1 MFSLILILFFSFACS
16 WYLIME
22 AVRFRPIQCRSF
34 HVVICL
40 YLFFYY
46 QRYWTDS
53 LIQISCLIHRPFYCD
68 FICSICLSFYLIFS
82 LLYQSLSFFH
92 QLNYEKYYQ
101 ILSFFY
107 LSFELLRYLY
117 WKMIFLNKI
126 FFPNFSSFSWLFFLV
141 LHSVLNNF
149 F

>member
-16 WYLIME
+16 WYSIME

-40 YLFFYY
+40 YLFSYY
-46 QRYWTDS
+46 QRYWTGF
-53 LIQISCLIHRPFYCD
+53 LIQISCLIHRLFYCD
-68 FICSICLSFYLIFS
+68 SICSICLSFYPIFS
-82 LLYQSLSFFH
+82 LLYLSLSFFH
-92 QLNYEKYYQ
+92 QLNYEKYCQ
-101 ILSFFY
+101 ILSCFC

-126 FFPNFSSFSWLFFLV
+126 FFPNFSSFS
-141 LHSVLNNF
+141 
-149 F
+149 